1 MDAKSWEKLRMV
13 IVKIERRFDTLRRSQ
28 HEFEDRLTIEFK
40 KQKLDIERHKVPVL
54 INLTSSILES
64 QFSTS

>member
-40 KQKLDIERHKVPVL
+40 KQKLDIERHKVTVL
-54 INLTSSILES
+54 IN
-64 QFSTS
+64 